1 MFAFARPFQTSDSD
15 DLRLMCEATQNLV
28 EGHQSVPWATYE
40 RPVLFPDA
48 RGRAARFV
56 TVQRI
61 GDLCVAM
68 PQQWGMAPTPL
79 RLLASCKVRLAHH
92 EYKTHHGRR
101 DGQRR
106 PAHSHPAEHIG
117 YEERCTQYRSCH
129 AIGVRVLPIRQ
140 GRPLSPQEP
149 DDTPARRRT
158 LDEVGNLPQSPG

>member
-40 RPVLFPDA
+40 RPVPSPDA

-56 TVQRI
+56 TVQCI

-79 RLLASCKVRLAHH
+79 
-92 EYKTHHGRR
+92 
-101 DGQRR
+101 
-106 PAHSHPAEHIG
+106 
-117 YEERCTQYRSCH
+117 
-129 AIGVRVLPIRQ
+129 
-140 GRPLSPQEP
+140 
-149 DDTPARRRT
+149 
-158 LDEVGNLPQSPG
+158 

>member
-40 RPVLFPDA
+40 RPVPSPDA

-79 RLLASCKVRLAHH
+79 RLLASCKVRLAYH
-92 EYKTHHGRR
+92 EHKTLYEQR
-101 DGQRR
+101 DG
-106 PAHSHPAEHIG
+106 
-117 YEERCTQYRSCH
+117 
-129 AIGVRVLPIRQ
+129 
-140 GRPLSPQEP
+140 
-149 DDTPARRRT
+149 
-158 LDEVGNLPQSPG
+158 